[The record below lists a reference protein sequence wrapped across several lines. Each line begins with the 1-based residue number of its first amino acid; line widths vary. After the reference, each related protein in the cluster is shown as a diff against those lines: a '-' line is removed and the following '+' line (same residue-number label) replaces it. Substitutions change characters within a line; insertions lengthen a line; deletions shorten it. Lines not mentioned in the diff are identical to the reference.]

1 MKKRLCSMLCASA
14 IALLLALPS
23 YAFDFDTTVSTK
35 VKSDI
40 AELVET
46 YSVDSNLMK
55 DVISNYP
62 DAESQIAALK
72 QQAEVYQFTP
82 EQVEMHLQGMKNYA
96 ENPAEVKYGRLSED
110 GTFYILPNGDTMPN
124 RFSHISTIE
133 SINDI
138 ALNNRDIAPLGF
150 SSDYIS
156 QTNAG
161 DQSGV
166 FWVVMST
173 TGHDQATAF
182 LNLPTVTAST
192 DSSDRPY
199 MFFSV
204 NTTNSSICGDY
215 GVVYYPSLQS
225 WALCI
230 NAAKWNTSTNEYD
243 YFPWQHTIL
252 PSSYNSGSLL
262 YLHLQITNTNETD
275 KVTITVKDGST
286 FNVLATL
293 SCDFAGNPF
302 DSSLSNVNLF
312 REITL
317 AQHLDDSSGKLNTS
331 TGTRTE
337 NSKFSNAYLYT
348 PSTYSSWGTARTT
361 TAYKQAPKSSQL
373 ATVVVNAY
381 TKWNSEDISI
391 RFTQ

>member
-138 ALNNRDIAPLGF
+138 ALNNRDIAPLSF

-317 AQHLDDSSGKLNTS
+317 AQHLDSSGKLNTS

>member
-1 MKKRLCSMLCASA
+1 M
-14 IALLLALPS
+14 
-23 YAFDFDTTVSTK
+23 
-35 VKSDI
+35 
-40 AELVET
+40 
-46 YSVDSNLMK
+46 
-55 DVISNYP
+55 
-62 DAESQIAALK
+62 
-72 QQAEVYQFTP
+72 
-82 EQVEMHLQGMKNYA
+82 
-96 ENPAEVKYGRLSED
+96 
-110 GTFYILPNGDTMPN
+110 
-124 RFSHISTIE
+124 
-133 SINDI
+133 
-138 ALNNRDIAPLGF
+138 
-150 SSDYIS
+150 
-156 QTNAG
+156 
-161 DQSGV
+161 
-166 FWVVMST
+166 
-173 TGHDQATAF
+173 
-182 LNLPTVTAST
+182 
-192 DSSDRPY
+192 
-199 MFFSV
+199 
-204 NTTNSSICGDY
+204 
-215 GVVYYPSLQS
+215 QS

-317 AQHLDDSSGKLNTS
+317 AQHLDSSGKLNTS

>member
-1 MKKRLCSMLCASA
+1 MKKRLISMLCASA
-14 IALLLALPS
+14 IAFLLALPS
-23 YAFDFDTTVSTK
+23 YAFDSDMATSAK
-35 VKSDI
+35 VNADI
-40 AELVET
+40 AELKET
-46 YSVDSNLMK
+46 YSIDSNLMQ

-62 DAESQIAALK
+62 DAEPQIAALK
-72 QQAEVYQFTP
+72 QQAEAYQFTP

-96 ENPAEVKYGRLSED
+96 EDPAEVEYGKLSED

-124 RFSHISTIE
+124 RFS
-133 SINDI
+133 N
-138 ALNNRDIAPLGF
+138 ALNLNSGNDTAFTNQDIAPLSF
-150 SSDYIS
+150 SSNYIS
-156 QTNAG
+156 QTNAD
-161 DQSGV
+161 DQTGV
-166 FWVVMST
+166 FWVVKST

-182 LNLPTVTAST
+182 FNLPTVTASA
-192 DSSDRPY
+192 SSPDRPY

-204 NTTNSSICGDY
+204 NTTSSSICGDY
-215 GVVYYPSLQS
+215 GIVYYPASQR
-225 WALCI
+225 WALCTHAI
-230 NAAKWNTSTNEYD
+230 KWNTSTGSYD
-243 YFPWQHTIL
+243 TVPWQEITL
-252 PSSYNSGSLL
+252 PSSYNSGGLL
-262 YLHLQITNTNETD
+262 YLHLQITNTNGTD

-286 FNVLATL
+286 FAVLATL
-293 SCDFAGNPF
+293 SCDFTGNPF
-302 DSSLSNVNLF
+302 NSSLSNVNIF

-317 AQHLDDSSGKLNTS
+317 AQHLDSSGKLNTS